1 MSRSGSLGGERVAGR
16 KHSRSEVR
24 FSGGKDYEDVSEDVC
39 SWDCYRFFEW
49 FMALSQSVSFALTGA
64 EPESAAPA
72 SVRMFADP

>member
-24 FSGGKDYEDVSEDVC
+24 FSGGKDYEDVC
-39 SWDCYRFFEW
+39 PWDCYRFFEW
-49 FMALSQSVSFALTGA
+49 FVGLSQSVAVAVAGA